1 MSLLLSI
8 FLMFGRCLEPP
19 QSEVPEN
26 GTYIYEVAFAEWDG
40 KTMGDEI
47 IVVLKDGHI
56 TLKVSENSN
65 AVWMGSN
72 PGDIIEDGTLRKR
85 AAALEAANGSSAMM
99 RRTFISMRS
108 AGCTGGPTIIR
119 LRDPDRRIVLTKK
132 APLLAGLFFARA
144 DFPFIFYAAIC

>member
-1 MSLLLSI
+1 
-8 FLMFGRCLEPP
+8 MFGCCLEPP

-72 PGDIIEDGTLRKR
+72 PGDIIEDGTLRKHQS
-85 AAALEAANGSSAMM
+85 GQWI
-99 RRTFISMRS
+99 ISNDEKDVYLDEIG
-108 AGCTGGPTIIR
+108 GCTGGPTIISFENR
-119 LRDPDRRIVLTKK
+119 TVEL
-132 APLLAGLFFARA
+132 
-144 DFPFIFYAAIC
+144 C

>member
-72 PGDIIEDGTLRKR
+72 PGDIIEEGTLRKHQS
-85 AAALEAANGSSAMM
+85 GQWI
-99 RRTFISMRS
+99 ISNDEQDVYLNEIG
-108 AGCTGGPTIIR
+108 GCTGGPTIISFENR
-119 LRDPDRRIVLTKK
+119 TVEL
-132 APLLAGLFFARA
+132 
-144 DFPFIFYAAIC
+144 C

>member
-1 MSLLLSI
+1 MPFLLSL
-8 FLMFGRCLEPP
+8 FLMFGCCLEPP

-72 PGDIIEDGTLRKR
+72 PGDIIEEGTLRKHQS
-85 AAALEAANGSSAMM
+85 GQWI
-99 RRTFISMRS
+99 ISNDEQDVYLNEIG
-108 AGCTGGPTIIR
+108 GCTGGPTIISFENR
-119 LRDPDRRIVLTKK
+119 TVEL
-132 APLLAGLFFARA
+132 
-144 DFPFIFYAAIC
+144 C